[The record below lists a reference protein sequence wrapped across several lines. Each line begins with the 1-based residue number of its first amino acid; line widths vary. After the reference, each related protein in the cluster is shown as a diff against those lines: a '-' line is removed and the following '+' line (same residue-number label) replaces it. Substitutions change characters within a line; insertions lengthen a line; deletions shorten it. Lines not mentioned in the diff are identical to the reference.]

1 MYTTLKFIHVASI
14 AIWFGGLV
22 TLLLLNRMLARGTEP
37 AVAQVLGRQGGA
49 LSMRLFIPAMLVSV
63 ITGIGMVQ
71 VGNLSFGSTWIIW
84 GMVGVVVSFVL
95 GAIFTGGASRR
106 LAQRLASGEIDAV
119 AAAAVQRRIFAV
131 ALVNVALLLSIVW
144 AMVAKPQ

>member
-1 MYTTLKFIHVASI
+1 
-14 AIWFGGLV
+14 
-22 TLLLLNRMLARGTEP
+22 
-37 AVAQVLGRQGGA
+37 
-49 LSMRLFIPAMLVSV
+49 LFIPAMLVSV

-106 LAQRLASGEIDAV
+106 LAQRLARGEIDAV

-131 ALVNVALLLSIVW
+131 AVLNAALLLSIIW